1 MMILTEEGAM
11 RLTKRYRV
19 AGRRLNNWLD
29 RAVFADSSTAFF
41 VGIIVALVAMT
52 LFAQWEMHR

>member
-1 MMILTEEGAM
+1 M